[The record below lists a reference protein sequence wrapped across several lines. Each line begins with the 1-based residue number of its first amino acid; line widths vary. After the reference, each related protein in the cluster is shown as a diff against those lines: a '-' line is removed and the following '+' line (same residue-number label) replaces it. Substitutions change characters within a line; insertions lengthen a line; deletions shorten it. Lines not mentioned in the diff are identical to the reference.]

1 MISFFKNI
9 DFKFEIVT
17 NWTEVDFLDV
27 TFNQENN
34 IYRPYKK
41 PNDELIYID
50 VSSNQPLQIKKQPIK
65 IISDRLPRKFF

>member
-50 VSSNQPLQIKKQPIK
+50 GSSNQPLQIKNQPIK
-65 IISDRLPRKFF
+65 IISDRLPRKLF